1 MLRPVFN
8 EHGHRLSYKSHWVL
22 ASVCM
27 REDGHAAL
35 RMEFDKF
42 QRIKYTHEK
51 LESTVQKIMKK
62 KKNKRWNDH

>member
-1 MLRPVFN
+1 
-8 EHGHRLSYKSHWVL
+8 
-22 ASVCM
+22 M

-62 KKNKRWNDH
+62 KKIKDEMTINKPLIETPKLKYFRQGIR